1 MPNEQQRKEIAR
13 SARGRRV
20 KMYRR
25 VREDITE
32 IGGDAWVKETSSKG
46 RKRCI
51 ISKVMF
57 WREQIKQARKNC
69 VCM

>member
-1 MPNEQQRKEIAR
+1 
-13 SARGRRV
+13 
-20 KMYRR
+20 MYRR